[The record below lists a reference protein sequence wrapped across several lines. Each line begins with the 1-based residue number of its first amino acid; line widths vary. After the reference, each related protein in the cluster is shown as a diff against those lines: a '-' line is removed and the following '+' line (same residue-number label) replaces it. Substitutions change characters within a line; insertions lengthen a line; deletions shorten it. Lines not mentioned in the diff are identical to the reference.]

1 MTPSDIITT
10 HTHTHTLKH
19 TQTYSHTQQHTT
31 PQVSISEES
40 RNLRAQF
47 ESIQLVATATNLELQ
62 ETRSKL
68 VSETREK
75 NEIEEQQQ
83 QLTLVHE
90 NALENLAK
98 TQEIAREMEDEI
110 EVVKSELRGSAGELE
125 SFRESLDSA
134 ENLIISLQNDL
145 EDMKTQ
151 VRT

>member
-1 MTPSDIITT
+1 M
-10 HTHTHTLKH
+10 
-19 TQTYSHTQQHTT
+19 
-31 PQVSISEES
+31 
-40 RNLRAQF
+40 
-47 ESIQLVATATNLELQ
+47 ATATNLELQ

-151 VRT
+151 PLFHPPFLLRFPVFSQDFQERSHGLK

>member
-10 HTHTHTLKH
+10 HTHTL

>member
-1 MTPSDIITT
+1 M
-10 HTHTHTLKH
+10 
-19 TQTYSHTQQHTT
+19 
-31 PQVSISEES
+31 
-40 RNLRAQF
+40 
-47 ESIQLVATATNLELQ
+47 ATATNLELQ

-68 VSETREK
+68 LSETREK